1 MFRLEILLWAGLD
14 NFDAHVLFRHLLLLL
29 HLLTM
34 LLLVLLLIIIVS
46 PHLRRRVVTAL
57 QKGLLLQLTKL
68 PSESIRIF
76 LSFLELL
83 MKGVGVLLIDSAWS
97 D

>member
-1 MFRLEILLWAGLD
+1 MLWVGLY
-14 NFDAHVLFRHLLLLL
+14 NFDAHVLFGRLLLLL
-29 HLLTM
+29 NLLIM
-34 LLLVLLLIIIVS
+34 LLLALLLVIIMS
-46 PHLRRRVVTAL
+46 PHLRRRVVTPL

-68 PSESIRIF
+68 PSESIWIF

-83 MKGVGVLLIDSAWS
+83 MKRVGVLLIDSAWS